1 MELANV
7 LCRGTNH
14 RQQQQPGKTGI
25 VCITPPMRLLG
36 VTLERLFRL
45 KTIEYL
51 LCSRAKNVCV
61 GRVRAET
68 LRRRAMLMYEF
79 VGTVGGL
86 GGGGGGV
93 KTASEPCQMSLVAP
107 AGSAGPEG

>member
-1 MELANV
+1 MFSAVAQITGSSSSLE
-7 LCRGTNH
+7 R
-14 RQQQQPGKTGI
+14 PGSSA
-25 VCITPPMRLLG
+25 LLPRCDSW

-79 VGTVGGL
+79 VGGV
-86 GGGGGGV
+86 GGGV